1 MVSPRKK
8 YILCFMKRKSTTSNL
23 IWLVVVFAII
33 VGGFFLGRTGTFNNE
48 PSLPSMPTEI
58 QQPDGLD
65 ITVLQEGSGETIQN
79 GRVAVVHYTGTLDDG
94 TVFDSSIPR
103 GAPFEFT
110 LGAGQVIAG
119 WDLGILGMQAG
130 EKRQLVIAPELAYG
144 PTARGSI
151 PANSRLTFEVELL
164 EIR

>member
-1 MVSPRKK
+1 M
-8 YILCFMKRKSTTSNL
+8 ST
-23 IWLVVVFAII
+23 
-33 VGGFFLGRTGTFNNE
+33 E
-48 PSLPSMPTEI
+48 PAEV

-103 GAPFEFT
+103 GAPFEFI
-110 LGAGQVIAG
+110 LGAGQVIEG
-119 WDLGILGMQAG
+119 WDLGVLGMQVG

-144 PTARGSI
+144 STARGSI
-151 PANSRLTFEVELL
+151 PANSRLTFEVELVD
-164 EIR
+164 IR